1 VRVLGNK
8 GLLDNKL
15 AAVFNSSQ
23 SKTPCGDDSWVKG
36 SIAAVKNLIEH
47 GYTIVTSLYLNTYEL
62 LVFLVS
68 EYGGS
73 QVIVSPVSGEDLGYN
88 VYYKT
93 IDQFRLDKNKTAMVF
108 VNPETESKKPKSAW
122 FKRDLAVVQM
132 ADLLV
137 PVSIRPNGKLEKLLS
152 ETKKDIDSDFRID
165 YARPLVKPPKYDF
178 NKAIF
183 PESGW
188 DYITHWTR
196 THHGPWPG
204 ELKHDFY
211 RRLVN
216 SGAEYPN
223 SAFNSLKNM
232 IQKKKIYASSK
243 RIRKSIRCI
252 GFSDLEPES
261 MLKWMRWLPK
271 RVGWNFEPYG
281 IAIKQE
287 ACQKAGLRQVI
298 YGDDERYEKLSE
310 NDKPYFQ
317 SKGKKDV
324 DWSQEH
330 EWRKIGDLALDDI
343 PEKDTAYVVWGE
355 NEALELLK
363 VTDTKSVFLY
373 DG

>member
-1 VRVLGNK
+1 
-8 GLLDNKL
+8 
-15 AAVFNSSQ
+15 
-23 SKTPCGDDSWVKG
+23 
-36 SIAAVKNLIEH
+36 VKNLIEH

-73 QVIVSPVSGEDLGYN
+73 QVIVSPVTGEDLGYN
-88 VYYKT
+88 VFYKT
-93 IDQFRLDKNKTAMVF
+93 VDQFKFDREKTAMVF

-122 FKRDLAVVQM
+122 FKRDLAVAQM

-137 PVSIRPNGKLEKLLS
+137 PVSIRPKGKLEKLLS
-152 ETKKDIDSDFRID
+152 ETNKEIESKFCIE
-165 YARPLVKPPKYDF
+165 YAAPLVKPTKYDF
-178 NKAIF
+178 KKALY

-204 ELKHDFY
+204 ESKHDFY

-232 IQKKKIYASSK
+232 IRKKKIYASSK

-252 GFSDLEPES
+252 GLSDLEPKH

-281 IAIKQE
+281 IAIKKE
-287 ACQKAGLRQVI
+287 AAEKSGIRQVI
-298 YGDDERYEKLSE
+298 YGDEELYERLPEK
-310 NDKPYFQ
+310 DKPFFQ
-317 SKGKKDV
+317 SRGKKNV
-324 DWSQEH
+324 DWSQEN

-343 PEKDTAYVVWGE
+343 PGKDLAYIVWEK
-355 NEALELLK
+355 NEALELSK